1 MFQSSGDLRADRRY
15 DMAVSYKKEGE
26 FEAALDLIDQTLE
39 LTPDWLPALAF
50 RCELS
55 PSETL
60 IHHMIA
66 LDANDIYGGKI
77 LLSKLKGET
86 GVLTDDYI
94 ASLFDDYAPRF
105 EKALVKDLSYQAP
118 ALLFNELKDRHY
130 SHAVDAGCGT
140 GLMGELLDSVTER
153 LIGSDLS
160 GDMLRIAAAKNIYDD
175 LHHGDMIAHL
185 KTLKEV
191 DLVVAADVLVY
202 VGDLAPFIEAVFQ
215 ALKPQGCLAF
225 TVQAGE
231 NGFILGDDWRY
242 AHSEDYLRD
251 VLKAFHVKRFLD
263 ITPRFNQGKPVKGF
277 LILAEK
283 H

>member
-15 DMAVSYKKEGE
+15 DMAIGYKKEGDMQ
-26 FEAALDLIDQTLE
+26 AALDLIDQTLE
-39 LTPDWLPALAF
+39 LVPDWLPALAL

-60 IHHMIA
+60 IKRMIA
-66 LDANDIYGGKI
+66 LDSNDIYGGKI
-77 LLSKLKGET
+77 LLAKLKGQT
-86 GVLTDDYI
+86 GVLSDAYI

-105 EKALVKDLSYQAP
+105 EKALVKDLSYLAP
-118 ALLFNELKDRHY
+118 QLLFNELKHRHY

-153 LIGSDLS
+153 LLGSDLS
-160 GDMLRIAAAKNIYDD
+160 ADMLRIALTKNIYDD

-202 VGDLAPFIEAVFQ
+202 VGELSPFLEAAYF
-215 ALKPQGCLAF
+215 ALKPQGLLAF
-225 TVQAGE
+225 TVQKGDE
-231 NGFILGDDWRY
+231 GFILGDDWRY
-242 AHSEDYLRD
+242 AHSESYLRD
-251 VLKAFHVKRFLD
+251 ALKAFHVKRFLE

-283 H
+283 Q

>member
-15 DMAVSYKKEGE
+15 DMAIGYKKEGDLQ
-26 FEAALDLIDQTLE
+26 AALDLIDQTLE
-39 LTPDWLPALAF
+39 LVPDWLPALAL

-55 PSETL
+55 PAETL
-60 IHHMIA
+60 IHRMIK
-66 LDANDIYGGKI
+66 LDPQDIYGGRI

-86 GVLTDDYI
+86 GVLTDGYI

-118 ALLFNELKDRHY
+118 ALLFNELKDQHY
-130 SHAVDAGCGT
+130 SLAVDAGCGT
-140 GLMGELLDSVTER
+140 GLMSELLDSVTER

-160 GDMLRIAAAKNIYDD
+160 GDMLRIASAKNIYDD

-185 KTLKEV
+185 KTLKDV

-202 VGDLAPFIEAVFQ
+202 VGDLAPFIKAAFE
-215 ALKPQGCLAF
+215 ALKPQGLLAF
-225 TVQAGE
+225 TVQKGE

-242 AHSEDYLRD
+242 AHSEAYLKN

-263 ITPRFNQGKPVKGF
+263 ITPRFNQGKPVNGF

-283 H
+283 P